1 MRLKTRSSAIL
12 LAAAVAASTLGTDTY
27 SVMAQEETA
36 TEAVTEEKE
45 VASEEEVT
53 EEKKEETTDEEKE
66 EASEEVTEDEKEEAS
81 DETADEKTEKVSD
94 VEQENEAD
102 VAGVHVPDTAEVKE
116 EIKVLEDTASSK
128 KQVRLVY
135 TVKDIDSGKVFFD
148 GISGDVTEVG
158 IEICVSEINVSCP
171 DGYEWVTQSFIVPE
185 NGKVI
190 LQIRKVE
197 AGEEN
202 ALMHVNFKDETGN
215 QVGGGDYFLP
225 VGVQNRSILEQYVPV
240 GYEMTETGDF
250 TVVDGGSIDV
260 TVKKINTEVIM
271 NIQFKDGEEVVA
283 GGDYFVPEGVQNYS
297 VLQKYVPAGYVMT
310 VSGDFMAKEGGK
322 LEVSVEKAQKQ
333 IVMNIRFM
341 EGETFIAGGDYFVM
355 EGVQNYSVLEQYV
368 PEGYRMTVSGDF
380 YAEEGGKLDV
390 NVEKIN
396 KEIIMNISFK
406 DGDEVVAGGDYFV
419 PEGVQNY
426 SVLQKYVPEGYVM
439 TVSGDFMAVEGTHL
453 DVNVEKAEK
462 QVIMNIRFMDGETFV
477 AGGDYFVM
485 EGVQNYSV
493 LEQYVPEGYKM
504 AVSGDFY
511 AEEGGKLDV
520 RVEKIQKDIIMNISF
535 IVRND
540 DGSETVVA
548 DGDYFVPEGIQN
560 YSVLE
565 QYVPEGY
572 VMVVGGDFFAEAGT
586 HLDVFIE
593 KVAENP
599 DPNPGDEG
607 TDDTDDGDE
616 GTTGGGTTTTG
627 GTAAT
632 AAVLG
637 ARVDAPAAPEA
648 GVLGERV
655 EQPAAEAG
663 VLGERKSADTADNT
677 PVGVW
682 TALAGTA
689 VAALA
694 AFGLKRKK
702 EEK

>member
-548 DGDYFVPEGIQN
+548 GGDYFVPEGIQN

>member
-310 VSGDFMAKEGGK
+310 VSGDF
-322 LEVSVEKAQKQ
+322 
-333 IVMNIRFM
+333 
-341 EGETFIAGGDYFVM
+341 
-355 EGVQNYSVLEQYV
+355 
-368 PEGYRMTVSGDF
+368 

-548 DGDYFVPEGIQN
+548 GGDYFVPEGIQN